1 MFCNHISVYT
11 GLCGCVNPPCTA
23 AELETFNLDFA
34 GGQLT
39 GALCK
44 AENISISPTME
55 ILPNGLFWPQK
66 EAEEDSHSLASGG
79 NSALQDIAQL
89 LQSS

>member
-1 MFCNHISVYT
+1 MFCNHISVYA
-11 GLCGCVNPPCTA
+11 GLCGCVNPQCTA
-23 AELETFNLDFA
+23 AELETLIGFA
-34 GGQLT
+34 GAQLT
-39 GALCK
+39 G
-44 AENISISPTME
+44 AENISISPMME

-79 NSALQDIAQL
+79 NSALEDIAKL